1 MLSYIIEVHI
11 CWVIFYL
18 FYRFGMRS
26 GNYFYVHRWYL
37 LSSLILGLIL
47 PLMQYVQVAAQLS
60 EPLFVSIIPVEI
72 WAEEAN
78 KVSGGFFTVTTLW
91 YLYWIGAFVLM
102 GRLFAGMTRLYGLY
116 TLGKKSTIHGIHIV
130 TSDEVSQP
138 FSFFRT
144 MFIHSETLKNENYR
158 KYIILHEKTHIRSWH
173 SLDIIFSEILA
184 IFFWYSPLVWLFQKE
199 LKDVHEYEADA
210 AVLRHS
216 EPMEYGKVLLNFT
229 SKSSFM
235 HVLGSPFFGSR
246 IKRRFIKMAEQ
257 RTIEQP
263 ILRYL
268 MLIPLLLF
276 MVFALS
282 FSRNALANPVKY
294 ENKELIKEVNFEPT
308 NWDANEINSISK
320 SADTIPPKKKDNLQD
335 VELINVERNDPNNDD
350 VFTRVEQ
357 MPSFGSGER
366 ELLDY
371 LSKSIVYPEKA
382 KIDSIQGTVVVQFIV
397 DETGKI
403 TNPVVVRQVRADLD
417 NETLRVMR
425 EMPDWKPGRQD
436 GKPVKVRYTMPI
448 RFRLE

>member
-1 MLSYIIEVHI
+1 MLSYILEVHI

-26 GNYFYVHRWYL
+26 GNYFFVHRWYL
-37 LSSLILGLIL
+37 LSSLILGLLL
-47 PLMQYVQVAAQLS
+47 PLMQYAQVAAQIS
-60 EPLFVSIIPVEI
+60 EPFFVSIIPVEI

-116 TLGKKSTIHGIHIV
+116 ATGKKSRFHGVHIV
-130 TSDEVSQP
+130 ASNEVLQP

-144 MFIHSETLKNENYR
+144 MFIHPETLNNEHYR

-246 IKRRFIKMAEQ
+246 IKRRFKKMAEQ
-257 RTIEQP
+257 RTLEQP

-282 FSRNALANPVKY
+282 FSRNALASPTKSGND
-294 ENKELIKEVNFEPT
+294 ELIKEVNFEPT
-308 NWDANEINSISK
+308 DWGSTEINNRRN
-320 SADTIPPKKKDNLQD
+320 SADTIPPKGKVKE
-335 VELINVERNDPNNDD
+335 VELINEERNDPNNDD
-350 VFTRVEQ
+350 VFTRVDQ
-357 MPSFGSGER
+357 MPSFGSSDK

-371 LSKSIVYPEKA
+371 LSSSIIYPEKA
-382 KIDSIQGTVVVQFIV
+382 RIDSIQGTVVVQFIV
-397 DETGKI
+397 DENGKI
-403 TNPVVVRQVRADLD
+403 NDPVVVRSVSSDLD
-417 NETLRVMR
+417 NETLRAMR
-425 EMPDWKPGRQD
+425 EMPDWKPGTQD
-436 GKPVKVRYTMPI
+436 GKPVKVRYTLPV
-448 RFRLE
+448 RFRVE